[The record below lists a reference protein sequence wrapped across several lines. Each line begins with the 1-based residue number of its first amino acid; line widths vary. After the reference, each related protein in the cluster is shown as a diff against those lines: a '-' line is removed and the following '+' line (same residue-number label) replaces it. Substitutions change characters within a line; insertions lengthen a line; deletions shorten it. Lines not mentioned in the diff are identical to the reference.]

1 MFRARWD
8 GEVLTPTGEIWR
20 KVDEAPE
27 YSVSSFGRVRRDD
40 AFDRLGRRVPTAGRI
55 IRPRTANRR
64 TEHLVVT
71 LSSGGRR
78 LDRLVHRLVADAFL
92 GPPPEGCNFV
102 CHVDGD
108 ATHNHAPNLYWGNGT
123 TNAHDRTMHG
133 RTLRGSQ
140 VGGSKLTPEDVL
152 AIRKARGS
160 QRQIGETFGVSQ
172 ANIQSIRARKT
183 WRHLP

>member
-1 MFRARWD
+1 MFRARWNGD
-8 GEVLTPTGEIWR
+8 TLTGEVWR
-20 KVDEAPE
+20 TVDEAPE
-27 YSVSSFGRVRRDD
+27 YSVSSLGRVRRDA
-40 AFDRLGRRVPTAGRI
+40 AFDRLGRRVCTAGGI
-55 IRPRTANRR
+55 IKPRTSNGR
-64 TEHLVVT
+64 TAHLVVT

-92 GPPPEGCNFV
+92 GARPEGCNFV

-108 ATHNHAPNLYWGNGT
+108 AGHNHALNLYWGNGT

-140 VGGSKLTPEDVL
+140 VGGSKLTAEDVL
-152 AIRKARGS
+152 AIRKAEGS
-160 QRQIGETFGVSQ
+160 QSQIGAAFGVSQ
-172 ANIQSIRARKT
+172 TNIQCIRARKT